1 MRIRPVLL
9 LFALAG
15 LAAGRL
21 PADLF
26 DELFAKAAPIDAS
39 MKTVRAR
46 FVETTTSALLK
57 EPLVARGTLSAERP
71 ARLRLDYDVPEKRTL
86 IVDERQLVMD
96 WPSRGEHTVRDI
108 TQVQERVKKYFT
120 ARDPAQLRSHFD
132 INAVID
138 SALTGTWRV
147 DMVPRR
153 KQIREGLSGLQ
164 IWIDQRTLFMRQMK
178 MDFAGGESKTFALE
192 DVQLNAVLPKGV
204 FETGPVPPSRR

>member
-1 MRIRPVLL
+1 MRILPVVLL
-9 LFALAG
+9 SALAG
-15 LAAGRL
+15 LAAGRA
-21 PADLF
+21 PDLF

-57 EPLVARGTLSAERP
+57 APLVARGSLSAERP
-71 ARLRLDYDVPEKRTL
+71 ARLRLDYDAPEKRTL
-86 IVDERQLVMD
+86 IVDEHQLVMD

-108 TQVQERVKKYFT
+108 TQAQERVKKYF
-120 ARDPAQLRSHFD
+120 AGKDPAQLRSHFD
-132 INAVID
+132 INAVVDPAI
-138 SALTGTWRV
+138 AGTWRV

-192 DVQLNAVLPKGV
+192 DVQLNAPLPKGL
-204 FETGPVPPSRR
+204 FDTGPVPLTR

>member
-15 LAAGRL
+15 LAAGRA
-21 PADLF
+21 PADFF

-71 ARLRLDYDVPEKRTL
+71 ARLRLDYDAPEKRTL
-86 IVDERQLVMD
+86 IVDEHQLVMD

-108 TQVQERVKKYFT
+108 TQVQERVKKYFV
-120 ARDPAQLRSHFD
+120 ARDPGQLRSHFD
-132 INAVID
+132 IDAVVD
-138 SALTGTWRV
+138 SAMIGTWRV

-192 DVQLNAVLPKGV
+192 DVQLNAPLPKGV
-204 FETGPVPPSRR
+204 FESGHVPPTR

>member
-132 INAVID
+132 ITAVVD
-138 SALTGTWRV
+138 SALTGTWRIE
-147 DMVPRR
+147 MVPRR

-164 IWIDQRTLFMRQMK
+164 IWIDQRTFFMRQMK
-178 MDFAGGESKTFALE
+178 MDFASGESKTFALE
-192 DVQLNAVLPKGV
+192 DVQLNAPLPQGV
-204 FETGPVPPSRR
+204 FETGPVPPSR

>member
-1 MRIRPVLL
+1 MRIRLVLL

-15 LAAGRL
+15 IAAGRA

-26 DELFAKAAPIDAS
+26 DELFAKAAPTDAS

-57 EPLVARGTLSAERP
+57 EPLVARGSLSAERP
-71 ARLRLDYDVPEKRTL
+71 ARLRLDYDAPEKRTL
-86 IVDERQLVMD
+86 IVDEHQLVMD

-108 TQVQERVKKYFT
+108 TQVQERVKKYFV

-132 INAVID
+132 INAVVD
-138 SALTGTWRV
+138 SAMAGTWRI

-164 IWIDQRTLFMRQMK
+164 IWVDQRTLFMRQMK
-178 MDFAGGESKTFALE
+178 MDFASGESKTFALE
-192 DVQLNAVLPKGV
+192 DVRMNAPLPDGV
-204 FETGPVPPSRR
+204 FDTGPVRPTR